1 MQSSSFGR
9 RGQSASHHGAPPQPL
24 ARRMPA
30 VEDAPALAIA
40 APAGSPHEWVIPSDD
55 EALPEVPWLTFAI
68 IGLLAAVFVAQE
80 AFGFERG
87 ASQSLRSV
95 IALGGDSRQLV
106 FGEGQWWRPLTAVL
120 LHGNVQHIFGNGV
133 ALLIAGVM
141 LEKRL
146 GRAWF
151 AAIFVV
157 GGIGGSLAS
166 LVWGSGDKVGCGA
179 SGAIMALL
187 IPVLIETF
195 GNATIYTPRRVRG
208 YVLLMVIG
216 ALIPTH
222 SEIDYSA
229 HFGGAVVGGVMGYLL
244 LIAAPKL
251 HEAQIGRRIAA
262 GIAIAGGV
270 AAAVGFV
277 MVAIHYPAYRAHN
290 AVLIPDSE
298 VKTLQ
303 KSLSA
308 PADGAGDPTLALV
321 ARYPQD
327 PRAHMF
333 RAISLAKTNQLDQ
346 AEEEVRAAL
355 AEQDVLRNDM
365 PSSLQTLLHG
375 LLALIVLGEGQRDEA
390 MGEAKSV
397 CAAPPSAPELKALK
411 AELDKQN
418 LCAAS
423 PP

>member
-9 RGQSASHHGAPPQPL
+9 RGQAQGGQSAPAGPPL
-24 ARRMPA
+24 RRMPA
-30 VEDAPALAIA
+30 SEPVSALAIA
-40 APAGSPHEWVIPSDD
+40 APAGSPHEWVIASDD
-55 EALPEVPWLTFAI
+55 EALPQVPWLTFGI
-68 IGLLAAVFVAQE
+68 IALLAAVFVAQE
-80 AFGFERG
+80 VFGFERG

-95 IALGGDSRQLV
+95 IALGGDSRKLV

-120 LHGNVQHIFGNGV
+120 LHGSIQHIFGNCI

-151 AAIFVV
+151 AAIFVI
-157 GGIGGSLAS
+157 GGIGGSFAS
-166 LVWGSGDKVGCGA
+166 LAWGSGDKVGCGA

-187 IPVLIETF
+187 VPVLIETF

-208 YVLLMVIG
+208 YVLLTVIG
-216 ALIPTH
+216 ALIPTS

-229 HFGGAVVGGVMGYLL
+229 HFGGALVGGLMGYIL

-251 HEAQIGRRIAA
+251 HEAKIGRWIAA
-262 GIAIAGGV
+262 GIAIAGAVV
-270 AAAVGFV
+270 AAIGFV
-277 MVAIHYPAYRAHN
+277 MVAIHYPAYRAHD
-290 AVLIPDSE
+290 AVLIPDAE
-298 VKTLQ
+298 IKTMQKTLT
-303 KSLSA
+303 A
-308 PADGAGDPTLALV
+308 PAGASDPTPALV
-321 ARYPQD
+321 AQYPQD

-333 RAISLAKTNQLDQ
+333 RAISLAKTDQLDQ
-346 AEEEVRAAL
+346 AEEEIRDAL

-365 PSSLQTLLHG
+365 PSSLQTSLHG

-390 MGEAKSV
+390 LAEARPV
-397 CAAPPSAPELKALK
+397 CSAPASAPELKGLK

>member
-9 RGQSASHHGAPPQPL
+9 RGQTAGGQTSPVQPL
-24 ARRMPA
+24 SRRIPA
-30 VEDAPALAIA
+30 PEPVPAMAVA
-40 APAGSPHEWVIPSDD
+40 APTGSPHEWVIPSDD
-55 EALPEVPWLTFAI
+55 EALPQVPWLTFGI
-68 IGLLAAVFVAQE
+68 IALLAAVFIAQE
-80 AFGFERG
+80 AFGFEPG

-106 FGEGQWWRPLTAVL
+106 FGQGQWWRPLTAVL
-120 LHGNVQHIFGNGV
+120 LHGNVQHIFGNCI

-179 SGAIMALL
+179 SGAIMALM
-187 IPVLIETF
+187 IPVLVETF
-195 GNATIYTPRRVRG
+195 GNATVYTPKRMRG
-208 YVLLMVIG
+208 WVLLTVIG
-216 ALIPTH
+216 ALIPTS

-229 HFGGAVVGGVMGYLL
+229 HFGGALVGGVMGYVL

-270 AAAVGFV
+270 AAAIGFV

-290 AVLIPDSE
+290 AVLIPDAE
-298 VKTLQ
+298 IKTMQ
-303 KSLSA
+303 KTLSA
-308 PADGAGDPTLALV
+308 PAGSSDPTLALV
-321 ARYPQD
+321 TQYPQD
-327 PRAHMF
+327 PRSHMF

-346 AEEEVRAAL
+346 AEEEIRDAL
-355 AEQDVLRNDM
+355 AEQDALRNDM
-365 PSSLQTLLHG
+365 PSSLQTSLHG
-375 LLALIVLGEGQRDEA
+375 LLALIVLSEGQRDEA
-390 MGEAKSV
+390 MAEARPV
-397 CAAPPSAPELKALK
+397 CTAPASAPELKGLK

-423 PP
+423 PS